1 CPRQQH
7 RSISIVGCL
16 DASLDSGGIS
26 TMKSITG
33 EGSELPALEPWKD
46 DPETE
51 ADRHLAAR
59 LNIEFNGSEYEASV
73 RFSRDMV
80 HARRMLLEACA
91 ISRRLSEEIVTLRAA
106 LSSTQQESSEDA
118 WRRGI
123 KTAASLAV
131 QYWESSFGKEIEK
144 LLRNPYVAP

>member
-1 CPRQQH
+1 
-7 RSISIVGCL
+7 
-16 DASLDSGGIS
+16 
-26 TMKSITG
+26 MKSITG

-59 LNIEFNGSEYEASV
+59 LNLEFNGSEYEASV

-106 LSSTQQESSEDA
+106 LSSTQRESAEADIAAA
-118 WRRGI
+118 WFGFKMALPPEPI
-123 KTAASLAV
+123 GPNPLA
-131 QYWESSFGKEIEK
+131 QFGYQ
-144 LLRNPYVAP
+144 R